1 MGSAGEKRAR
11 KGGRREHLPKVGT
24 SDELAEEQRLER
36 KAVGDVLGLGSAP
49 PWVTWLLL
57 AAGSAVLIVAV
68 VALVA
73 LD

>member
-1 MGSAGEKRAR
+1 VGSAGEKRSR
-11 KGGRREHLPKVGT
+11 RGGRREHLPKVGT
-24 SDELAEEQRLER
+24 RDELAEEQRLER
-36 KAVGDVLGLGSAP
+36 KAVGDVLGLGRAP
-49 PWVTWLLL
+49 AWVTWLLL